1 MPRNIEFKVGLFVII
16 VLLLISAFVAYM
28 AFKKDVFSK
37 VYTFT
42 FSSKSGESF
51 SEGMPLVFSGFQIGK
66 VHSLE
71 LNEEG
76 LVIITIKVPER
87 HVKWMRSD
95 SIFILDRPLIGKPKI
110 VVYTESLESPVLTP
124 QTVPE
129 VFPVDSI
136 DEAIQKTQPLLKKVE
151 TILENSEKITAT
163 LAGKQTLLEM
173 ALGDKKT
180 VSSINQAF
188 VRLNDISRTLDHLLT
203 RVDAVAAKTDDRFF
217 GKEGILP
224 LVRVILNDVTE
235 KLERLNSAIDDV
247 PKISSDVV
255 KSTANLDKL
264 KEDIDTALDATNALL
279 KDIDTLL
286 PGEKESEIALP

>member
-224 LVRVILNDVTE
+224 LVRVILKDVTE